1 MSVEAAVL
9 LPVALALVALL
20 VQPACVLYTR
30 SVMAAT
36 ASELVRVAAT
46 SRGSGEG
53 LRAFALRR
61 LAAVPDVSLFHEGG
75 PASWEVEVTGPD
87 EEGVVMAAISGRV
100 RLLPVLG
107 VLASALG
114 RVEGGALVVEV
125 EVSGPARAA
134 WVEGSY
140 DAWIEMWG

>member
-87 EEGVVMAAISGRV
+87 EEGVVTAAISGRV
-100 RLLPVLG
+100 RPLPVLG

-140 DAWIEMWG
+140 DAWIEMWD